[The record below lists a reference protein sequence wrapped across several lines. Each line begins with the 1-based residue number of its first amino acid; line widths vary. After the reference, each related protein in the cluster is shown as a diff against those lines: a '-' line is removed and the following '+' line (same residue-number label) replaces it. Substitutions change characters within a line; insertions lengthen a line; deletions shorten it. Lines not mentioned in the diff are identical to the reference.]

1 MAKFFKNIKVGII
14 EKVEDPGVIDMMTR
28 HTETYVEVDDPAKKK
43 AKAEAPKAEAKKTD
57 AEAPKADAEAKK

>member
-14 EKVEDPGVIDMMTR
+14 EEVEDKGVIDMMTR